1 MTDDGWPSGIET
13 SNFASVTGTVVALT
27 PPDIDVGTHYLL
39 AGATN
44 QEVQI
49 YVTGLDKV
57 TGFNLNAQLGDGSGG
72 NPEPNFQSIEFA
84 GGIWDAY
91 PYTITGG
98 VIGDDQQLI
107 QASID
112 FDNTGN
118 EVLADGL
125 LVTLAID
132 TSGFSA
138 TEIFD
143 LKLSIDAGPLDSEF
157 ILYNGYEIYPT
168 IVHGEIILY
177 ESNVVNRHVF
187 YNNSSFDG
195 YDPTAT
201 VADDN
206 AVATDKSALFPGE
219 VANFDNYTSYW
230 FGINGVI
237 IDINDLSNPT
247 GLSLSD
253 FTFEVGNS
261 DDTSTWSSAPA
272 PTVWPVREGA
282 GTGGSDR
289 ITLTWDDNEIRN
301 EWLQVTVLATAN
313 TGLAEE
319 DVFYFGNAVG
329 EVGNSATSTYVD
341 GVDFAA
347 TRDHFRNFLNLA
359 EVTDRYD
366 HNRDKLVDGTDLAIV
381 RDNQTNILTALKLI
395 TPTDGMGGGDMMA
408 MQEPAGLSL
417 PVVDNGNN
425 SADSS
430 IFMLSE
436 ESLVDDFLLSSNTE
450 ITNHRANLKVT
461 QGSGIL
467 TNSLKA
473 NQDIAIADV
482 GSKSSP
488 SSQVTN
494 MFNRNIFE
502 VPLSVRTLRNP
513 FSDDLREPST
523 WSVVWQDSM
532 IDSIF
537 LNSGN
542 D

>member
-1 MTDDGWPSGIET
+1 M
-13 SNFASVTGTVVALT
+13 
-27 PPDIDVGTHYLL
+27 
-39 AGATN
+39 
-44 QEVQI
+44 
-49 YVTGLDKV
+49 
-57 TGFNLNAQLGDGSGG
+57 
-72 NPEPNFQSIEFA
+72 
-84 GGIWDAY
+84 
-91 PYTITGG
+91 
-98 VIGDDQQLI
+98 
-107 QASID
+107 
-112 FDNTGN
+112 
-118 EVLADGL
+118 
-125 LVTLAID
+125 
-132 TSGFSA
+132 
-138 TEIFD
+138 
-143 LKLSIDAGPLDSEF
+143 
-157 ILYNGYEIYPT
+157 
-168 IVHGEIILY
+168 
-177 ESNVVNRHVF
+177 
-187 YNNSSFDG
+187 
-195 YDPTAT
+195 
-201 VADDN
+201 
-206 AVATDKSALFPGE
+206 
-219 VANFDNYTSYW
+219 
-230 FGINGVI
+230 
-237 IDINDLSNPT
+237 
-247 GLSLSD
+247 
-253 FTFEVGNS
+253 
-261 DDTSTWSSAPA
+261 
-272 PTVWPVREGA
+272 
-282 GTGGSDR
+282 
-289 ITLTWDDNEIRN
+289 
-301 EWLQVTVLATAN
+301 
-313 TGLAEE
+313 
-319 DVFYFGNAVG
+319 FYFGNAVG

-347 TRDHFRNFLNLA
+347 TRDHFRNFLNPA

-366 HNRDKLVDGTDLAIV
+366 HNRDRLVDGTDLAIV

-450 ITNHRANLKVT
+450 ITNHRANLKAT

-513 FSDDLREPST
+513 FSNDLREPST